1 MPFHEITEPGPSQIC
16 VWIARGLDKL
26 GPCDL
31 EKIVE
36 YNKIEYFILQQDDFD
51 FVKRHYPMLMTKHIT
66 EGFEALMEFV
76 DDIFHREI
84 MVEFLE
90 DEYCPDCGGFI
101 KGQSE
106 IVDEIKPYEIGDDR
120 LNLERKSIL
129 KYDSNSNWIHTKEYD
144 SNNKLVF
151 HIENK
156 YDKNG
161 NCIESTQKSDITGE
175 SRRKT
180 TYDDFG
186 QKIKSFNFKLEKS
199 FFGFKEIQDGFTEY
213 KYDNNNMIEEIDL
226 DLNNRNI
233 LKRSYEYDNEN
244 FLIKTC
250 DNYGKTIIEYNKN
263 GKKIS
268 ETSYDEFGDFTSK
281 SKFDYS
287 ANNLIARGYYDNNDQ
302 LKSVSKYIYDNN
314 DNMVEDVYYKLLDKK
329 WCEKCNKWV
338 LIKKRDG
345 PPKLEY

>member
-16 VWIARGLDKL
+16 VWIARGLEKL

-51 FVKRHYPMLMTKHIT
+51 FVKRHYLMLRTKFIT
-66 EGFEALMEFV
+66 EGYEALMEFV
-76 DDIFHREI
+76 DDIFTREI
-84 MVEFLE
+84 MVEHLE
-90 DEYCPDCGGFI
+90 DCYCPDCGSFI
-101 KGQSE
+101 KEQSVK
-106 IVDEIKPYEIGDDR
+106 VDEIKPSDIGDDR

-129 KYDSNSNWIHTKEYD
+129 KYDSNSNWIHKKEYD

-151 HIENK
+151 QIENK

-161 NCIESTQKSDITGE
+161 NCIEYTKKSDITGE
-175 SRRKT
+175 SRKKT
-180 TYDDFG
+180 TYDNFG
-186 QKIKSFNFKLEKS
+186 QKIKSFKFKLEKS

-213 KYDNNNMIEEIDL
+213 KYDNNNLIEEIDL

-233 LKRSYEYDNEN
+233 WTRSYEYDNES
-244 FLIKTC
+244 FLIKKF

-263 GKKIS
+263 GKKVS
-268 ETSYDEFGDFTSK
+268 ETSYDKFGDFADK

-287 ANNLIARGYYDNNDQ
+287 DNNLIACGYYDNNDQ
-302 LKSVSKYIYDNN
+302 LISISKYIYDNN
-314 DNMVEDVYYKLLDKK
+314 DNMVEEVYYKLLNKK
-329 WCEKCNKWV
+329 WCEKCDKWV
-338 LIKKRDG
+338 FIKKRDA
-345 PPKLEY
+345 PPRLKY